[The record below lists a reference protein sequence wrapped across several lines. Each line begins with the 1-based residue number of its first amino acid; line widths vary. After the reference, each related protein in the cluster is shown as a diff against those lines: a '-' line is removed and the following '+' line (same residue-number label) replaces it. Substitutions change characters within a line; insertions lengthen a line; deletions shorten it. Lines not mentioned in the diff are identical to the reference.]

1 MEERVTKERI
11 ATDGAPAAVGA
22 YSQAIVAGSTVYC
35 AGQLGFDPTS
45 GELLEGIT
53 AQTERVLAN
62 LSAVLEA
69 AGASLADV
77 VKTTCFL
84 GNIAD
89 FAAFNEVYSRTMP
102 QPYPAR
108 STFQVG
114 ALPRNALVEIEAI
127 AVRPSTG

>member
-1 MEERVTKERI
+1 
-11 ATDGAPAAVGA
+11 
-22 YSQAIVAGSTVYC
+22 
-35 AGQLGFDPTS
+35 
-45 GELLEGIT
+45 
-53 AQTERVLAN
+53 
-62 LSAVLEA
+62 
-69 AGASLADV
+69 V

-127 AVRPSTG
+127 AVRPSSG